1 MYDDLTS
8 RQLEILSF
16 ITEFISSNGYPPS
29 IREIGKAVGLKSTS
43 SVHNHIQALER
54 LGYIT
59 KNGLKK
65 RSMFPSN
72 LSKHINV
79 PVVGK
84 ITAGAPILAVENIED
99 YFPIP
104 ESFAKNKDLFILTIS
119 GDSMRDAGILD
130 GDYVIVQKQN
140 TAQSGDIVAALIDN
154 EATVKTFY
162 KTDTE
167 IILQPENP
175 AYEPIKLKQVEIL
188 GKITG
193 VFRML

>member
-1 MYDDLTS
+1 
-8 RQLEILSF
+8 
-16 ITEFISSNGYPPS
+16 
-29 IREIGKAVGLKSTS
+29 
-43 SVHNHIQALER
+43 
-54 LGYIT
+54 
-59 KNGLKK
+59 
-65 RSMFPSN
+65 MFPSN

-79 PVVGK
+79 SGSWQNNRR
-84 ITAGAPILAVENIED
+84 GAILAVENIED